1 MINKKDYTMSIQD
14 ICSYLSSL
22 PEKIDD
28 LSSDDTLPF
37 FMSFYGP
44 NKIDTPLDLHFH
56 NFVLTLKSMKCWI
69 DRNGNIQLCFM
80 RVFSNKESLSMKVSG
95 NMEAFV
101 WALGYSSFGCG
112 LDVFFDRFDTELK
125 TKKEALYFLQTAFQQ
140 TLPHVRTLQSLSF
153 QEASTQPHN
162 IDYLNYIATDNP
174 SFENPEKLTRTCFHM
189 SYPDPFFY
197 DENIENVDGFYC
209 GPSEKNISSFI
220 FTSCLKF
227 LEENSKLYE
236 SSGTLHVRHGI
247 LIHSHLGVSHNV
259 LFHLLHKVFSDLGRK
274 SSRID
279 RAIRACSRF
288 IGIAFR
294 SPLDCEANIE
304 LLCDFHLAVLHLKKK
319 MYSKYC
325 RCRACVECD
334 AGYQACLFFVDR
346 AVLAFQTVKGIE
358 I

>member
-1 MINKKDYTMSIQD
+1 MSIQD
-14 ICSYLSSL
+14 ICSYLGSL

-28 LSSDDTLPF
+28 LSSEDTLPF
-37 FMSFYGP
+37 FMSFHGP
-44 NKIDTPLDLHFH
+44 NQIDTPLDLHFH
-56 NFVLTLKSMKCWI
+56 NFVLTMKSLKCWI
-69 DRNGNIQLCFM
+69 DRSGNIQLSFR
-80 RVFSNKESLSMKVSG
+80 RVFSYQESISMKVSG

-101 WALGYSSFGCG
+101 WALGYISFGCG
-112 LDVFFDRFDTELK
+112 LDVSLDGLDPELK
-125 TKKEALYFLQTAFQQ
+125 TKKEALYFLQTALQQ
-140 TLPHVRTLQSLSF
+140 THPHVRTLQSLSF
-153 QEASTQPHN
+153 QEASTKPHY

-174 SFENPEKLTRTCFHM
+174 SFENQEKLTRTSFNM

-197 DENIENVDGFYC
+197 EENIEEVDGFYS
-209 GPSEKNISSFI
+209 GPSEKNINSFI

-236 SSGTLHVRHGI
+236 SSWTLQVRHGI
-247 LIHSHLGVSHNV
+247 LIHNHLGVSHKV
-259 LFHLLHKVFSDLGRK
+259 LFHLLHTVFSDLGNK

-304 LLCDFHLAVLHLKKK
+304 LLCDFHLAVLHLNKKR
-319 MYSKYC
+319 YSKYC
-325 RCRACVECD
+325 SCRACVEFD

-346 AVLAFQTVKGIE
+346 AVLAFQTVKGME